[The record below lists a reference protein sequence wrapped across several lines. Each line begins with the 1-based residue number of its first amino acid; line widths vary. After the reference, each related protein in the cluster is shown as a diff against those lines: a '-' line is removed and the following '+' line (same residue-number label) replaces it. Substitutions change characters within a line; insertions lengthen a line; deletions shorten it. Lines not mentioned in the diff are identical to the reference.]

1 MQDFLFPISLMA
13 SNRQGRNWLILYG
26 NNWIVLCLQNVI
38 KHAFLFWSSRPP
50 LTSLFFLNF
59 GNNCMFCT
67 SCTIFVWFVRMNKLE
82 LEVYNYLIYRG
93 GQGYYF
99 CPTQTQYGKKEFKKN
114 RLLFVINIGNLHR
127 NKCHFNFQVCRMEFK
142 YQISNYI

>member
-26 NNWIVLCLQNVI
+26 NNWIVLSLQNVI

-50 LTSLFFLNF
+50 LTSLFFNF

-67 SCTIFVWFVRMNKLE
+67 SCTIFVWFVRMDKLE
-82 LEVYNYLIYRG
+82 LEVYTCNYLIYGG

-99 CPTQTQYGKKEFKKN
+99 CPTQTQYGKKEFKKKSSPFCDQY
-114 RLLFVINIGNLHR
+114 RKLNLHQH
-127 NKCHFNFQVCRMEFK
+127 KCHFNFQVCRMDMCF
-142 YQISNYI
+142 YI